1 MYGVKMTSR
10 RPWSFRLLALL
21 LMGVVVLGVDCLAR
35 NIYLAFRRAPHGRV
49 YHPVY
54 DHGFRPNFSW
64 QDKYGPLE
72 TPFFTNSLGFRDA
85 EIRDVPE
92 RSDRPRLLIIGDSY
106 AEGVGVRW
114 EDTFAG
120 RLARELGV
128 RGVEVLNAG
137 VMSYTPIL
145 EKIKIRYLAEKKNLQ
160 FGRVV
165 LFLDLSDIKDE
176 LFYGENSEGKA
187 YLIPY
192 GPFASEAGWGTWI
205 ENFGE
210 FSENIIEPNFVLLG
224 ALSRNLKIHLRK
236 ISRKELGKRGAFTT
250 LPDWIRYWEIE
261 KAPEKAIAEQGIAK
275 LQTTLADLASY
286 LRRRGIP
293 MTLVIF
299 PRQEYESV
307 AGSET
312 RVQTLWKRWAEENK
326 VDFLDLFP
334 VFSGSQASRYYI
346 PGDGHWNAEGHALVA
361 QQMIQNYNLVKPV
374 PPRSPMQAP
383 TKPLQSQGT
392 SP

>member
-1 MYGVKMTSR
+1 MQSR
-10 RPWSFRLLALL
+10 RSLSFRFLAVL
-21 LMGVVVLGVDCLAR
+21 LMVGVILGVDFLAR
-35 NIYLAFRRAPHGRV
+35 NTYLAFRRAPHGRV

-72 TPFFTNSLGFRDA
+72 TPFFTNSMGFRDA
-85 EIRDVPE
+85 EIREVKA
-92 RSDRPRLLIIGDSY
+92 RSDQSRILIIGDSY
-106 AEGVGVRW
+106 AEGVGIPW
-114 EDTFAG
+114 EYTFAG
-120 RLARELGV
+120 RLALELRE

-145 EKIKIRYLAEKKNLQ
+145 EKIKIRHLVEQRNLQ

-176 LFYGENSEGKA
+176 LFYGENSKGEA

-192 GPFASEAGWGTWI
+192 GPFASQAGWGTCI

-210 FSENIIEPNFVLLG
+210 FSENVVEPNFVLLG

-261 KAPEKAIAEQGIAK
+261 GAPEKAIAEQGIAK
-275 LQTTLADLASY
+275 LKATLADLAGY
-286 LRRRGIP
+286 LRIRGIP

-299 PRQEYESV
+299 PRQEYASV
-307 AGSET
+307 ADQET
-312 RVQTLWKRWAEENK
+312 RVQALWRRWAKENK

-334 VFSGSQASRYYI
+334 EFSGPEADRYYI
-346 PGDGHWNAEGHALVA
+346 PGDGHWNAEGHAVVA
-361 QQMIQNYNLVKPV
+361 KKMIQQYELVKPV
-374 PPRSPMQAP
+374 PPVPPAP
-383 TKPLQSQGT
+383 VQHLPSGLNST

>member
-1 MYGVKMTSR
+1 MT
-10 RPWSFRLLALL
+10 RPRAWSFRLLAIA
-21 LMGVVVLGVDCLAR
+21 LMTVFVLGADFLAR
-35 NIYLAFRRAPHGRV
+35 NTYLAIRRAPHGRV

-72 TPFFTNSLGFRDA
+72 TPFFSNSLGFRDA
-85 EIRDVPE
+85 EIREVPE
-92 RSDRPRLLIIGDSY
+92 RSDHPRILIIGDSY
-106 AEGVGVRW
+106 AEGVGVPW
-114 EDTFAG
+114 EETFAG
-120 RLARELGV
+120 RLARQLSV

-176 LFYGENSEGKA
+176 LFYGENAEGEA

-192 GPFASEAGWGTWI
+192 GPFASQAGWGTWI

-210 FSENIIEPNFVLLG
+210 FSENVIEPNFVLLG
-224 ALSRNLKIHLRK
+224 AVSRNLKIQLRK

-261 KAPEKAIAEQGIAK
+261 EAPEKEIAEQGIAK
-275 LQTTLADLASY
+275 LKMTLADLAGF
-286 LRRRGIP
+286 LRTRGIP

-299 PRQEYESV
+299 PRQEYTSV
-307 AGSET
+307 AGQET
-312 RVQTLWKRWAEENK
+312 PVQALWKHWAKENR

-334 VFSGSQASRYYI
+334 SFSGPEASRYYI

-374 PPRSPMQAP
+374 LPGSPNLAP
-383 TKPLQSQGT
+383 TKPSPSQGT